1 MVHTVLQN
9 CTVTKIITPPVLPA
23 GNLILLNMTEELEGD
38 YSCVVR
44 IRSTGQERTV
54 STTVLI
60 MPDIVLTKSKKIF
73 VDEGGN
79 FTLKCDVL
87 PGVNAK
93 IMWKK
98 DGELVLPSSEA
109 GMHVNSQIKHVKY
122 LQDWTKDNLINCIL
136 I

>member
-1 MVHTVLQN
+1 M
-9 CTVTKIITPPVLPA
+9 TKVITPPVLSA

-109 GMHVNSQIKHVKY
+109 GIRR
-122 LQDWTKDNLINCIL
+122 
-136 I
+136 